1 MKRNKFFKIKSRGTL
16 AKVTSLVFH
25 NKLNY
30 MNYDSKWEK
39 FEKIENENHNRWNKL
54 MWTKMALNAKYVNRR
69 SRSQLRSYD
78 IQVLGIYSNLWKKKR
93 YSSQI
98 FLDWMDHYLKKKS
111 GTKINKIKQANTDLK

>member
-1 MKRNKFFKIKSRGTL
+1 
-16 AKVTSLVFH
+16 
-25 NKLNY
+25 
-30 MNYDSKWEK
+30 
-39 FEKIENENHNRWNKL
+39 
-54 MWTKMALNAKYVNRR
+54 MALNAKYVNRR

-78 IQVLGIYSNLWKKKR
+78 IQVLGIYSNLRKKKR